1 MNLTRPSGLLESA
14 GSETAGRR
22 PGRERPKLRKVWTL
36 MALPI
41 FWFLVPGCGSGG
53 NFPAKPLAVSGER
66 TDYDTDGDGLA
77 EFFCLADKDGR
88 IDRIAY
94 DDNGD
99 GKPDRLVHLDAIDPR
114 LCRHLVIV
122 LDGIP
127 FEVVKEF
134 YDSGHLRVFHPPAVL
149 IPPYPVMTDLALEDA
164 FGYMPCTGFEAR
176 YYDRR
181 AGSLVGGTGDYLAG
195 KNEPFVKIIDYRA
208 PTLDD
213 GLAYLRPK
221 AYFAKELAAAR
232 RIWDKREKQEV
243 IAYFVSTACLG
254 SRLGKEGQLHALR
267 AAERLTHELL
277 YQSGGLVK
285 FTLFADHGQTNVP
298 CKPAK
303 LEQYL
308 QGKGYRLVNRLRRD
322 EDVAMVKFGLVTAV
336 AMNTRKPAK
345 LAEDLLGCEAV
356 ALASYAQGD
365 EVVVCGRDG
374 KAAIR
379 STDGK
384 MFEYKPIKGD
394 PLKLAA
400 LAAGKVNG
408 RSLLKLTADGKHE
421 YPDAL
426 YRLWRAHFALA
437 ENVPD
442 VIVSLDD
449 RFYNGSGFFA
459 GMVSM
464 VSTHGGLNWRNSA
477 TFIMSTAGKID
488 GPLRSE
494 DIPGEMKRLFG
505 REFPARR

>member
-1 MNLTRPSGLLESA
+1 MNLARPSGQLEPA
-14 GSETAGRR
+14 GIETAGC
-22 PGRERPKLRKVWTL
+22 PARERPRLRKAWTL
-36 MALPI
+36 MALPLL
-41 FWFLVPGCGSGG
+41 WFLAPGCGSGG
-53 NFPAKPLAVSGER
+53 NFPAEPLAATGER
-66 TDYDTDGDGLA
+66 TDYDTDGDGNA
-77 EFFCLADKDGR
+77 DFFCLADKAGR

-94 DDNGD
+94 DDNAD

-114 LCRHLVIV
+114 LSRHLVIV

-127 FEVVKEF
+127 FEVLKEF
-134 YDSGHLRVFHPPAVL
+134 YDAGHLRIFHPPAVL
-149 IPPYPVMTDLALEDA
+149 VPPYPVMTDLAMEDA
-164 FGYMPCTGFEAR
+164 LADMPCTGFEAR
-176 YYDRR
+176 YDDRR

-195 KNEPFVKIIDYRA
+195 KNEPFARIIDYRA
-208 PTLDD
+208 ATLDD

-221 AYFAKELAAAR
+221 AYFAKELAAAK
-232 RIWDKREKQEV
+232 RIWSKREKQEV
-243 IAYFVSTACLG
+243 IAYFVSSACLG

-267 AAERLTHELL
+267 EVERMMHKVLHET
-277 YQSGGLVK
+277 GGLVK

-298 CKPAK
+298 CKPVK
-303 LEQYL
+303 LAEYL
-308 QGKGYRLVNRLRRD
+308 QGKGYRIVTRLRRD

-356 ALASYAQGD
+356 TLASYAQGD
-365 EVVVCGRDG
+365 EVIVCGRDG

-400 LAAGKVNG
+400 LAKGKVNG

-449 RFYNGSGFFA
+449 RFHNGSGFFA